1 MKCVL
6 PVSSVKI
13 FAKAVQCL
21 AKIGNEIH
29 FEALENGLAL
39 KTVDMSRSAF
49 VCFVF
54 LRSMFESYD
63 VGENEEDGNNEND
76 TDDDVKFMAKI
87 AVKTLLQ
94 GNILIMNQ

>member
-6 PVSSVKI
+6 PVSSVKV

-49 VCFVF
+49 VCFIF
-54 LRSMFESYD
+54 LRSMFEDYD
-63 VGENEEDGNNEND
+63 AESQQM
-76 TDDDVKFMAKI
+76 DDDDGDLAEESNFMAKV

-94 GNILIMNQ
+94 GMQFCII